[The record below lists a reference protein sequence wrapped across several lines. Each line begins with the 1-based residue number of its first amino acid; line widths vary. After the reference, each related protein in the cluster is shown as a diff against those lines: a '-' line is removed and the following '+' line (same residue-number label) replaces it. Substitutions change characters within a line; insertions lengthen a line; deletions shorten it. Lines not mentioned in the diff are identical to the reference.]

1 MTSTIAQFIPIIFI
15 FVLLSNYTGCILF
28 SHTILGKL
36 LAICV
41 IVFYTAIDKTV
52 GLFVCAI
59 VIVFYQMDCV
69 ENVLNIENYGNIDG
83 KYRSVAENF
92 ESYQESKDT
101 KELMA
106 TDPTAQQQ
114 FLKTQCKD
122 GSLTYKDLNVKNE
135 MAEHVFPE
143 LKFNNKPC
151 NVCSSGCSFSI
162 IESKLRAEKELVIET
177 QE

>member
-1 MTSTIAQFIPIIFI
+1 MTNTNTIAQFIPIVFI
-15 FVLLSNYTGCILF
+15 FVLLSNYTGCVLF

-36 LAICV
+36 LAISV
-41 IVFYTAIDKTV
+41 ILFYTAIDKTI

-69 ENVLNIENYGNIDG
+69 EKLLNIENYGNIDG
-83 KYRSVAENF
+83 KYRSLTENF
-92 ESYQESKDT
+92 ESYQET
-101 KELMA
+101 KEFMA

-114 FLKTQCKD
+114 FLKEHCNE
-122 GSLTYKDLNVKNE
+122 GSLKYKDLAVKND

-151 NVCSSGCSFSI
+151 NVCSGGCSFSI
-162 IESKLRAEKELVIET
+162 IESKIRAEKELSIET
-177 QE
+177 QD